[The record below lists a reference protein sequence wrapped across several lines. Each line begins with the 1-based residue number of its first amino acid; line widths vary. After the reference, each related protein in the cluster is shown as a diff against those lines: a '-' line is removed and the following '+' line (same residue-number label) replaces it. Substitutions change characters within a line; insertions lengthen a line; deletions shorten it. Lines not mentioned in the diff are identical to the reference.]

1 MVSPSVPQFVRRLM
15 RGANR
20 DAFTLMEL
28 LVVIAIIGILAALLL
43 TAISGARAKARIT
56 QCANNLRQLGIALQE
71 FVQDHG
77 AYPLVNG
84 TNYPYAQVHDPQQ
97 WFDDLQ
103 FDYLS
108 SAGSAG
114 VFQGVWRC
122 PSYSEDFSFSY
133 GYNAYGLFS
142 LRVAQQPTG
151 TESLGLGGHRT
162 FGRGRTGT
170 SISLAEPPVRE
181 SEVANPADMMAIGD
195 SFLGADESIGDG
207 SHLLGRTIFSAGDGV
222 DAASTKRCYARHRGR
237 ANVVFCDGHVESPK
251 LQFLFEATGDDAL
264 SRWHRD
270 HLPHRERLE

>member
-1 MVSPSVPQFVRRLM
+1 M
-15 RGANR
+15 RVANR
-20 DAFTLMEL
+20 DAFTFMEL

-43 TAISGARAKARIT
+43 TAISKAKARALRT
-56 QCANNLRQLGIALQE
+56 QCANNVRQLGIALQQFTE
-71 FVQDHG
+71 DHG
-77 AYPLVNG
+77 AYPLAKG
-84 TNYPYAQVHDPQQ
+84 TNYPYAEVHDPQQ

-103 FDYLS
+103 WGYLS
-108 SAGSAG
+108 SAGSAS

-142 LRVAQQPTG
+142 MEAVRQPTG

-170 SISLAEPPVRE
+170 SLSLADPPVRE
-181 SEVANPADMMAIGD
+181 SEVANPADMMAI
-195 SFLGADESIGDG
+195 ADGFVGGVDAIGDG
-207 SHLLGRTIFSAGDGV
+207 GDQLGRTIFSAGDGV

-251 LQFLFEATGDDAL
+251 LQFLFGDTSDEAL

-270 HLPHRERLE
+270 HLPHRERLQ